1 MGVEALKE
9 WSRARLRD
17 KTISPHLEREC
28 YAATVSIALQ
38 FVRLLPNVRVLR
50 FKANL
55 THELQLTFMAEL
67 LYQYFDQL
75 TDVDYTGLAHFPEP
89 VACPRLSTLR
99 IELRPHDD
107 QHLPVIDP
115 CALKFISLT
124 LFEMPFRW
132 SYLKSG
138 SDTDPVSF
146 DRLERFDVSLIKA
159 DALAPVR
166 SHIEHARFPRLAS
179 LRIPNTAFGAAEALL
194 LADSPLRKLT
204 LIGLPEH
211 TDERC
216 WQSLSRLDTL
226 ELDMG
231 YVGNDEFGDGFIART
246 NSLFSKK
253 QDIDRVQATKSE
265 YPRCLIPIT
274 EQQCLG
280 VEALKEWSRE
290 RIFHNDVTPHLER
303 ECYAATVSIALQFVR
318 LLPNVRVLRF
328 KANLTHELQLTFMA
342 ELLYQYFD
350 QLTDVDY
357 TGLTHFPEPVAC
369 PRLSTLRIEL
379 RPHDDQHLPVIDPCA
394 LKFIS
399 LTLFEMP
406 FRWSYLKSGSDTN
419 PVSFDRLERFD
430 VSLIKADAL
439 APVRSHIEHARFPRL
454 ASLRIPN
461 TAFGTTEAL
470 LLADSP
476 LRKLTLIGLPEHT
489 DERCWQSLS
498 QLDTL
503 ELDMGYV
510 GSDEFGDGFIART
523 NSLFSKTQ
531 GIDRVQATFQSSRV
545 FSSPDLNWLYVTH
558 LDIAVFNG
566 LVDAFMAVARMPNL
580 TEMVVTVMRINEGD
594 IANVLPFL
602 QSLRHRYVPLTAIK
616 LETLR
621 LKFWLYARNNVP
633 TEDFQALWWYYPTL
647 RNLEIAFQ

>member
-1 MGVEALKE
+1 
-9 WSRARLRD
+9 
-17 KTISPHLEREC
+17 
-28 YAATVSIALQ
+28 
-38 FVRLLPNVRVLR
+38 
-50 FKANL
+50 
-55 THELQLTFMAEL
+55 MAEL

-253 QDIDRVQATKSE
+253 QDIDRVQATFQSSRVFSSPDLNWL
-265 YPRCLIPIT
+265 YVTHLDIAVFDGLVNAFMAVAPIT

>member
-1 MGVEALKE
+1 
-9 WSRARLRD
+9 
-17 KTISPHLEREC
+17 
-28 YAATVSIALQ
+28 
-38 FVRLLPNVRVLR
+38 
-50 FKANL
+50 
-55 THELQLTFMAEL
+55 MAEL

-253 QDIDRVQATKSE
+253 QDIDR
-265 YPRCLIPIT
+265 
-274 EQQCLG
+274 QCLG